1 MLMTQHSS
9 QIRRPGLPLPPMGR
23 RARRHPHLPYGKAQ
37 EVIMRRALH
46 KGDGFVV
53 RYTREID
60 TIYKLDA
67 VVLDR
72 ERPLAPAVGLQFT
85 TAHNQ
90 EKMQSTIDMVRRTG
104 IVQRFVY
111 LEAECP
117 IEEAAFPLIQTLVR
131 YTATAKP
138 AQGIVTAILTK
149 DERGCFTLRNV
160 RCYSIEADRPT
171 IAA

>member
-1 MLMTQHSS
+1 MLMTHHTFP
-9 QIRRPGLPLPPMGR
+9 IRRPGLPLPPMGR
-23 RARRHPHLPYGKAQ
+23 RARRRPHLPYGKAQ
-37 EVIMRRALH
+37 EAIMRRALH
-46 KGDGFVV
+46 EDDGFVV
-53 RYTREID
+53 RYTKEID

-72 ERPLAPAVGLQFT
+72 ERPLVPAVGLQFT

-104 IVQRFVY
+104 IVQRLVY

-117 IEEAAFPLIQTLVR
+117 INEAAFPLIQTLVR
-131 YTATAKP
+131 HAATAKP
-138 AQGIVTAILTK
+138 AQGIVTAVLSK
-149 DERGCFTLRNV
+149 DERGGFTLRNV
-160 RCYSIEADRPT
+160 RCYSIEADRPA